1 MRVLLLSTYEL
12 GHQPLGIAAPAAAL
26 EAAGHATRGVDLS
39 VSDLSPE
46 TLAWA
51 EAATISIPMHTATRL
66 GGEAVSAVR
75 RLRPDLPV
83 AWHGLYAP
91 VLAGSELVGARDLLV
106 AGEAV
111 PALLAWLESL
121 AVAQGDAGAGGAGLA
136 AAPVGAAAGAAAAG
150 AAAVR
155 IDLGPARP
163 AAGALPPLRRDLP
176 SLDGYARLLVDGG
189 EVVTASVAA
198 STGCNHRC
206 RHCPVAAVYRGRSRL
221 IEVAAVLEDVAQ
233 VVAGGAG
240 HISFAD
246 PDFLN
251 RPGHALEVARAVH
264 AGFPQV
270 TFDATVKVEHIVRHR
285 ELWDELRDAGLLF
298 IVSAFE
304 SVDDTVLAHL
314 DKGHTAADEAV
325 ALRIVRSAGI
335 ELRPSWLPFTPWTT
349 LASVGALL
357 EFVSEQDLVRS
368 TDPVQY
374 SIRLLL
380 PNGSLLL
387 ESPDETLARSL
398 RNVRDG
404 STSWVA
410 PDAAV
415 DELQA
420 RIAGRAERAEDE
432 SLEVT
437 FAAIWQLARSAG
449 APLAAEPP
457 HPVVPPWL
465 AGRRRPRLTESWF
478 CCAEPTGA
486 QLQRLGVPS

>member
-1 MRVLLLSTYEL
+1 
-12 GHQPLGIAAPAAAL
+12 
-26 EAAGHATRGVDLS
+26 
-39 VSDLSPE
+39 
-46 TLAWA
+46 
-51 EAATISIPMHTATRL
+51 
-66 GGEAVSAVR
+66 
-75 RLRPDLPV
+75 
-83 AWHGLYAP
+83 
-91 VLAGSELVGARDLLV
+91 
-106 AGEAV
+106 
-111 PALLAWLESL
+111 
-121 AVAQGDAGAGGAGLA
+121 
-136 AAPVGAAAGAAAAG
+136 
-150 AAAVR
+150 
-155 IDLGPARP
+155 
-163 AAGALPPLRRDLP
+163 
-176 SLDGYARLLVDGG
+176 
-189 EVVTASVAA
+189 
-198 STGCNHRC
+198 
-206 RHCPVAAVYRGRSRL
+206 VYRGRSRL
-221 IEVAAVLEDVAQ
+221 IEAAAVLEDVAQ

-251 RPGHALEVARAVH
+251 RPRHALEVARALH
-264 AGFPQV
+264 AGFPAL
-270 TFDATVKVEHIVRHR
+270 TFDATVKVEHILRHR

-304 SVDDTVLAHL
+304 SVDDAVLARL

-325 ALRIVRSAGI
+325 ALEVVRSAGI

-357 EFVSEQDLVRS
+357 EFVAEQDLVSS

-398 RNVRDG
+398 QGVRDG

-410 PDAAV
+410 PEAAL

-420 RIAGRAERAEDE
+420 RIAERAEQADDE
-432 SLEVT
+432 PLEFT

-449 APLAAEPP
+449 APLGAEPP
-457 HPVVPPWL
+457 QPVVRPWL
-465 AGRRRPRLTESWF
+465 AGRLRPHLTESWF